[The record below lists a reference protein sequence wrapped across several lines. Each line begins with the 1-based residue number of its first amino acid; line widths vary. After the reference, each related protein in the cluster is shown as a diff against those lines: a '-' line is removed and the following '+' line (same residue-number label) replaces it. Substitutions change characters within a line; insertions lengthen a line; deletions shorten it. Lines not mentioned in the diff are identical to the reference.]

1 MSELMTVEND
11 GHHVVMEGEQQYV
24 TMTIA
29 GQLFGVPIMQV
40 EDIVEPDRITMVP
53 LASKQIAGVMN
64 LRGRVVT
71 VIDLKQCLG
80 AANGNG
86 VSKPVAKPETEAEAE
101 DGEEVE
107 AEPEQKFSIT
117 VEKNQSLY
125 TLLVDNIGDVR
136 ALPDKGVENV
146 PPNLDAQFRQV
157 ASGVYRLKGELL
169 VVLDVD
175 KVFELLIEAA

>member
-1 MSELMTVEND
+1 MTVEND

-71 VIDLKQCLG
+71 VIDLQQCLG
-80 AANGNG
+80 STNGNG
-86 VSKPVAKPETEAEAE
+86 SAPALQAPAANENSDSEETPEE
-101 DGEEVE
+101 DLT
-107 AEPEQKFSIT
+107 QKYSIT

-136 ALPDKGVENV
+136 ALPDSGLESV

-157 ASGVYRLKGELL
+157 ASGVYRLQGELL

-175 KVFELLIEAA
+175 KVFELLIESA

>member
-1 MSELMTVEND
+1 MSGLMTVDEG
-11 GHHVVMEGEQQYV
+11 GHHVVMEGEQQFV
-24 TMTIA
+24 TMTIS

-40 EDIVEPDRITMVP
+40 EDIVEPDRITKVP
-53 LASKQIAGVMN
+53 LAPRQIAGVMN

-80 AANGNG
+80 RAALNGHANDD
-86 VSKPVAKPETEAEAE
+86 EA
-101 DGEEVE
+101 
-107 AEPEQKFSIT
+107 AEPQRRFSIT
-117 VEKNQSLY
+117 VEKNGSLY

-136 ALPDKGVENV
+136 ALPDSGLETI
-146 PPNLDAQFRQV
+146 PPNLDSQFRRV

-175 KVFELLIEAA
+175 KVFELLVDLG

>member
-1 MSELMTVEND
+1 MSELMAVEND

-80 AANGNG
+80 STNGNG
-86 VSKPVAKPETEAEAE
+86 NTHTKALEKPVDA
-101 DGEEVE
+101 DGEGSGAEP
-107 AEPEQKFSIT
+107 EPEQKFSIT
-117 VEKNQSLY
+117 VEKNHSLY

-136 ALPDKGVENV
+136 ALPDTGLEKV
-146 PPNLDAQFRQV
+146 PPNLDAQFRKV
-157 ASGVYRLKGELL
+157 AAGVYRLKGELL

-175 KVFELLIEAA
+175 KVFELLIESS

>member
-71 VIDLKQCLG
+71 VIDLQQCLG
-80 AANGNG
+80 ATNGNG
-86 VSKPVAKPETEAEAE
+86 HAPTLPAPAANENSESEETPEE
-101 DGEEVE
+101 DLV
-107 AEPEQKFSIT
+107 QKYSIT
-117 VEKNQSLY
+117 VEKNQCLY

-136 ALPDKGVENV
+136 ALPDSGLETV

-157 ASGVYRLKGELL
+157 ASGVYRLQGELL

>member
-1 MSELMTVEND
+1 MSELMSIEND

-80 AANGNG
+80 DANGNG
-86 VSKPVAKPETEAEAE
+86 SNLPKITADNDDAG
-101 DGEEVE
+101 GEP
-107 AEPEQKFSIT
+107 EPEQKYSIT
-117 VEKNQSLY
+117 VEKNHNLY

-136 ALPDKGVENV
+136 ALPDNGLEKL
-146 PPNLDAQFRQV
+146 PPNLDSQFRKV
-157 ASGVYRLKGELL
+157 AAGVYRLQDELL
-169 VVLDVD
+169 VLLDVD
-175 KVFELLIEAA
+175 KVFELLIESD

>member
-86 VSKPVAKPETEAEAE
+86 VPSHVPANDVAPAS
-101 DGEEVE
+101 DEEE
-107 AEPEQKFSIT
+107 GDPNQKFSIT

-136 ALPDKGVENV
+136 ALPDKGLENV
-146 PPNLDAQFRQV
+146 PPNLDQQFRKV

-175 KVFELLIEAA
+175 KVFELLIESG

>member
-1 MSELMTVEND
+1 MSELMSIDND
-11 GHHVVMEGEQQYV
+11 SHHVVMEGEQQYV

-80 AANGNG
+80 GANGNG
-86 VSKPVAKPETEAEAE
+86 GKLPKITADNDDAEGKPEP
-101 DGEEVE
+101 
-107 AEPEQKFSIT
+107 EPELKYSIT
-117 VEKNQSLY
+117 VEKNHNLY
-125 TLLVDNIGDVR
+125 TLLFDNIGDVR
-136 ALPDKGVENV
+136 ALPDKGLEKL
-146 PPNLDAQFRQV
+146 PPNLEAQFRKV
-157 ASGVYRLKGELL
+157 AAGVYRLEGELL
-169 VVLDVD
+169 VLLDVD
-175 KVFELLIEAA
+175 KVFELLIESD